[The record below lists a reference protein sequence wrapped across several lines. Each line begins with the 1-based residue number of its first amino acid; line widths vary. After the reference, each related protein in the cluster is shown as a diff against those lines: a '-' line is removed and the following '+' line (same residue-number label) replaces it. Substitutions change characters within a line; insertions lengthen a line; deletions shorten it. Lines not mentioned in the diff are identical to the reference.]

1 MRAVRCS
8 GYLGVGG
15 VYPGGCLPRGCTPP
29 CPVDRIIDTPLS
41 KHYLSATTLADGNKP
56 CLIGLCIGLGVEQ
69 WTHHYADGTPS
80 SERHSCLKISPL
92 KEDGLVVQLLSQW
105 DTFLLCVVCRRSW
118 TPSCLTTWS
127 SSNRR
132 RCVGTAQARH
142 GRRSAFCV
150 TLPSPCEPWCPA
162 ANLSLGM
169 YYWRLKVHLHWSKS
183 ERESDIA
190 PAGFI
195 ENTIECIH

>member
-1 MRAVRCS
+1 MLWS
-8 GYLGVGG
+8 GWYGAFTLPDTETDTDADKLAQNPMGICQSVCLCAIWTPPRNSIQAIYVIGFGVG
-15 VYPGGCLPRGCTPP
+15 
-29 CPVDRIIDTPLS
+29 
-41 KHYLSATTLADGNKP
+41 
-56 CLIGLCIGLGVEQ
+56 Q
-69 WTHHYADGTPS
+69 WTHHYLDGTPS

-92 KEDGLVVQLLSQW
+92 KEDDLEMQLLSQW
-105 DTFLLCVVCRRSW
+105 DTFFLCVVCRRSW

-150 TLPSPCEPWCPA
+150 TLPSPCALWCPA

-169 YYWRLKVHLHWSKS
+169 YYWRLKVHLHWAKS

-190 PAGFI
+190 PDGFI